1 MPGAKQV
8 AKVVVYADDRTD
20 LGREA
25 LRLFENTSQSII
37 TIPTAGG
44 LPFAI
49 KGRSRYVG
57 IEEIKTLAADL
68 RGNG

>member
-1 MPGAKQV
+1 MAVTKEL
-8 AKVVVYADDRTD
+8 ARVVVYADDRTD

-25 LRLFENTSQSII
+25 MSLFEGDSSHSVLV
-37 TIPTAGG
+37 IPTAGG

-57 IEEIKTLAADL
+57 LDEIKALAAEL
-68 RGNG
+68 QNG